1 MKKIILITILH
12 IIILSCNTVSE
23 EKTENVSAIT
33 SNTSTTSNIKI
44 ISTPYDLKSEALII
58 SETMARNSAIQ
69 DTERKKDVDKKIRES
84 EKIKYDNEAKIINSS
99 LSIDDFTFNYSN
111 KWKILTKTDKS
122 VTLSGTESKFI
133 FNISNTPSS
142 QIVEFTSYL
151 IKSWDLDIM
160 SKKVLNQFSGYIIE
174 AQDSDNKMHKII
186 TMSSN
191 NKNLIILSMESS
203 INKWELNSELFDLLF
218 ESLKVKSQ

>member
-1 MKKIILITILH
+1 MKKTILITILH
-12 IIILSCNTVSE
+12 IIILSCNTVYE
-23 EKTENVSAIT
+23 EKTENVSPIT

-58 SETMARNSAIQ
+58 SEAMARNSAIQ
-69 DTERKKDVDKKIRES
+69 DTKRKKDVDKKIRES

-99 LSIDDFTFNYSN
+99 LNIDDFTFNYSN

>member
-1 MKKIILITILH
+1 M
-12 IIILSCNTVSE
+12 SCNTVYE
-23 EKTENVSAIT
+23 EKTENVSPIT

>member
-12 IIILSCNTVSE
+12 IIILSCNTVYE
-23 EKTENVSAIT
+23 EKTENVSPIT

-69 DTERKKDVDKKIRES
+69 DTKRKKDVDKNIRES

-99 LSIDDFTFNYSN
+99 LNIDDFTFNYSN

>member
-1 MKKIILITILH
+1 M
-12 IIILSCNTVSE
+12 SCNTVSE

-99 LSIDDFTFNYSN
+99 LNIDDFTFNYSN

-133 FNISNTPSS
+133 FSISNTPSS

>member
-1 MKKIILITILH
+1 M
-12 IIILSCNTVSE
+12 SCNTVSE
-23 EKTENVSAIT
+23 EKTENISAIT

-58 SETMARNSAIQ
+58 SEAMARNSAIQ

-99 LSIDDFTFNYSN
+99 LNIDDFTFNYSN

-133 FNISNTPSS
+133 FSISNTPSS

-203 INKWELNSELFDLLF
+203 INKWELNSVLFDLLF

>member
-12 IIILSCNTVSE
+12 IIILSCNTVYE
-23 EKTENVSAIT
+23 EKTENVSPIT

-69 DTERKKDVDKKIRES
+69 DTKRKKDVDKNIRES

>member
-12 IIILSCNTVSE
+12 IIILSCNTVYE
-23 EKTENVSAIT
+23 EKTENVSPIT

-58 SETMARNSAIQ
+58 SEAMARNSAIE

-99 LSIDDFTFNYSN
+99 LNIDDFTFNYSN
-111 KWKILTKTDKS
+111 KWKIIAKTEKS

-151 IKSWDLDIM
+151 IKSSDLDIM

-191 NKNLIILSMESS
+191 NQNLIILSMESS

>member
-99 LSIDDFTFNYSN
+99 LNIDDFTFNYSN

>member
-12 IIILSCNTVSE
+12 IIILSCNTVYE
-23 EKTENVSAIT
+23 EKTENVSPIT

-69 DTERKKDVDKKIRES
+69 DTKRKKDVDKNIRES

-160 SKKVLNQFSGYIIE
+160 SKQVLNQFSGYIIE

>member
-1 MKKIILITILH
+1 
-12 IIILSCNTVSE
+12 
-23 EKTENVSAIT
+23 
-33 SNTSTTSNIKI
+33 
-44 ISTPYDLKSEALII
+44 
-58 SETMARNSAIQ
+58 
-69 DTERKKDVDKKIRES
+69 
-84 EKIKYDNEAKIINSS
+84 
-99 LSIDDFTFNYSN
+99 
-111 KWKILTKTDKS
+111 
-122 VTLSGTESKFI
+122 
-133 FNISNTPSS
+133 
-142 QIVEFTSYL
+142 
-151 IKSWDLDIM
+151 M

>member
-12 IIILSCNTVSE
+12 IIILSCNTVYE
-23 EKTENVSAIT
+23 EKTENVSPIT

-99 LSIDDFTFNYSN
+99 LNIDDFTFNYSN

>member
-23 EKTENVSAIT
+23 EKTENVSPIT

-44 ISTPYDLKSEALII
+44 ISTPYALKSEALIL
-58 SETMARNSAIQ
+58 SEAMARNSAIQ
-69 DTERKKDVDKKIRES
+69 DTERKKNVDKKFIES

-99 LSIDDFTFNYSN
+99 LNIDDFTFNYSN
-111 KWKILTKTDKS
+111 KWKIITKSDKS

-133 FNISNTPSS
+133 VNISNTPSS

-151 IKSWDLDIM
+151 IKSWDFDII
-160 SKKVLNQFSGYIIE
+160 SKKVLNQLSGYIIE

-203 INKWELNSELFDLLF
+203 LNKWELNSELFDLLF

>member
-12 IIILSCNTVSE
+12 IIILSCNTVYE

-69 DTERKKDVDKKIRES
+69 DTKRKKDVDKNIRES

-99 LSIDDFTFNYSN
+99 LNIDDFTFNYSN

>member
-99 LSIDDFTFNYSN
+99 LNIDDFTFNYSN

-133 FNISNTPSS
+133 FSISNTPSS

>member
-12 IIILSCNTVSE
+12 IIILSCNTVYE
-23 EKTENVSAIT
+23 EKTENVSPIT

-58 SETMARNSAIQ
+58 SEAMARNSAIQ
-69 DTERKKDVDKKIRES
+69 DTKRKKDVDKKIRES

-99 LSIDDFTFNYSN
+99 LNIDDFTFNYSN

>member
-23 EKTENVSAIT
+23 EKTENVSPIT

-44 ISTPYDLKSEALII
+44 ISTPYALKSEALIL
-58 SETMARNSAIQ
+58 SEAMARNSAIQ
-69 DTERKKDVDKKIRES
+69 DTERKKNVDKKFIES

-99 LSIDDFTFNYSN
+99 LNIDDFTFNYSN
-111 KWKILTKTDKS
+111 KWKIITKSDKS

-151 IKSWDLDIM
+151 IKSWDFDII
-160 SKKVLNQFSGYIIE
+160 SKKVLNQLSGYIIE

-203 INKWELNSELFDLLF
+203 LNKWELNSELFDLLF

>member
-12 IIILSCNTVSE
+12 IIILSCNTVYE
-23 EKTENVSAIT
+23 EKTENVSPIT

>member
-12 IIILSCNTVSE
+12 IIILSCNTVYE
-23 EKTENVSAIT
+23 EKTENVSPIT

-99 LSIDDFTFNYSN
+99 LNIDDFTFNYSN

-133 FNISNTPSS
+133 FSISNTPSS